1 MSKKSL
7 GDGTGGGGGGMG
19 LGWKGRRK
27 ISLPWFRQGSFCKE
41 EGSAVSP
48 SSRLPPLLR
57 QRTIDS
63 PRGLQD
69 TLRPAYDPALV
80 TSPTV
85 CPLPPI
91 LYRSHSIFS
100 KTGWREVES
109 YGG

>member
-1 MSKKSL
+1 
-7 GDGTGGGGGGMG
+7 MG

-69 TLRPAYDPALV
+69 SLRPAYDPALV
-80 TSPTV
+80 TPPSV
-85 CPLPPI
+85 CSRKVRGRGCVLRGV
-91 LYRSHSIFS
+91 Y
-100 KTGWREVES
+100 V
-109 YGG
+109 